1 MNTKLIA
8 PALGLLMLGGSTFAL
23 ADGWDRHGHDH
34 DRGPAFHSWHDD
46 ARDRAD
52 RHWHEYRDYRW
63 YRPEPRAYVQPA
75 PHWHPYTPYAWA
87 PRPYQQD
94 GLTIILRG
102 HVN

>member
-1 MNTKLIA
+1 MNTKLVASAI
-8 PALGLLMLGGSTFAL
+8 GLTMLGASAVAL
-23 ADGWDRHGHDH
+23 ADGWDRYDHDRRGY

-52 RHWHEYRDYRW
+52 RHWHEYRW
-63 YRPEPRAYVQPA
+63 YRAEPRAYVQPA